1 MKLMILNNVNVK
13 LIKIYIQNFIYIN
26 NYKLVLDH
34 KKISKLRR
42 SRGYNWED
50 KLVKRFNALPNW
62 RSFRLGSPSI
72 ALPDLIAINNTEK
85 TIYVI
90 EAKSGTGTTLNVPI
104 DQIYRCFNWLHHFEL
119 YNTKYV
125 ILAFKFLA
133 KKRLAVGQYKTRKL
147 KEYYKICTEDNIINC
162 TCTYGGELYST
173 NNNSKSKIH
182 FQEFKMPFK

>member
-1 MKLMILNNVNVK
+1 MVI
-13 LIKIYIQNFIYIN
+13 
-26 NYKLVLDH
+26 DH

-72 ALPDLIAINNTEK
+72 ALPDLIAINNAEK

-104 DQIYRCFNWLHHFEL
+104 DQIYRCFNWLHNFEL
-119 YNTKYV
+119 YTTKYV
-125 ILAFKFLA
+125 ILAFKFLS
-133 KKRLAVGQYKTRKL
+133 KKRLGVGQYQTRKL
-147 KEYYKICTEDNIINC
+147 KEYYKVCVEDNIINC
-162 TCTYGGELYST
+162 TCTYSGELYSI
-173 NNNSKSKIH
+173 NNNSKSKIN
-182 FQEFKMPFK
+182 FKEFKMPFK